1 MGADLPKET
10 LLERLAKRSALRL
23 FIGSTCARMGGRAL
37 RCPESIPVCE
47 EERAQW
53 NEAVRYISGKTLS
66 FESAHSAWEFLRDY
80 ARKRKDQ

>member
-10 LLERLAKRSALRL
+10 LLERLAKEARCAYLSDLHAPECAEELSA
-23 FIGSTCARMGGRAL
+23 AL
-37 RCPESIPVCE
+37 ESIPVCE